1 MNSRLNVS
9 LRERKGLVYT
19 VESNLV
25 SYTDTGTFSVYFGCD
40 PKDVNT
46 CIRLVRKELRR
57 LCEQPLSPAQL
68 KAAQKQI
75 IGQIAV
81 ASDNFENQ
89 ALDMGKTFLHYN
101 KYESQDAVFRRIEAL
116 TSEPLQQIAREM
128 FAEEQLTTLLFE

>member
-25 SYTDTGTFSVYFGCD
+25 SYTDTGTFSIYFGCD

-46 CIRLVRKELRR
+46 CVRLVRKELQR
-57 LCEQPLSPAQL
+57 LCDQPLSDTQL

-81 ASDNFENQ
+81 ASDNFENL
-89 ALDMGKTFLHYN
+89 ALDMGKTFLHYD
-101 KYESQDAVFRRIEAL
+101 KYESQEAVFQRIGML
-116 TSEPLQQIAREM
+116 RPGPLQQIAQEM
-128 FAEEQLTTLLFE
+128 FAGEQLTTLLFE